1 MMTDPFHEAKE
12 ALSVAKREY
21 AAVSSLSVMAANA
34 ANQACENAVRTL
46 CQIAIGSPLPHQDFK
61 PYHKPAAYVL
71 RIGIESEYS
80 EKMQAFLGKLNGFA
94 LDDARYESTQAYK
107 EHTKSSAQQ
116 RGKELIEGTERF
128 LLETIDLSKK
138 EEVLSII
145 RVHWSNK
152 DRAKR
157 PP

>member
-12 ALSVAKREY
+12 ALSVAKREH
-21 AAVSSLSVMAANA
+21 AAVSSLNVMAAYTT
-34 ANQACENAVRTL
+34 NQACENAVRTL
-46 CQIAIGSPLPHQDFK
+46 CQIAIGSPLPHKEFK
-61 PYHKPAAYVL
+61 PFHKPAVYVR

-80 EKMQAFLGKLNGFA
+80 EKTQVFLGKLDGFA

-107 EHTKSSAQQ
+107 EHTKSSAQH

-128 LLETIDLSKK
+128 LLETIELSKK

-145 RVHWSNK
+145 RVHWSK
-152 DRAKR
+152 ITPTA
-157 PP
+157 